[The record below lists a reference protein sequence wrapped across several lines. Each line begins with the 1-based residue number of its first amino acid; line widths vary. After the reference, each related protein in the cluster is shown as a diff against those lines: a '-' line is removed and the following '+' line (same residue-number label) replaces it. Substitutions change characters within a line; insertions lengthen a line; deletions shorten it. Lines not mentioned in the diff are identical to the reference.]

1 MYLFKEKT
9 VSLEAFTIFFN
20 KQQNTCK
27 IFASK
32 YRYEKNIET
41 IVLMIIRKKTQFVR
55 ELLQRQNH
63 SLNSFFTFS

>member
-27 IFASK
+27 NFASK

-41 IVLMIIRKKTQFVR
+41 IVLMIIRKKTQICERITPTTKPLF
-55 ELLQRQNH
+55 EQ
-63 SLNSFFTFS
+63 FFTFS